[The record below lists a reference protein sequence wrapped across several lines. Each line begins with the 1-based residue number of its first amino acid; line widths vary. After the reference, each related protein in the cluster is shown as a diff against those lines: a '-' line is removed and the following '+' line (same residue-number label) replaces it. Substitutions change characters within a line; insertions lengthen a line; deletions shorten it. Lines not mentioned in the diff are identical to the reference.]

1 MYNTMQHLA
10 IVMEFVP
17 GGNLQSW
24 VEKHRRLPEWQARCF
39 FQQLILALHYSHK
52 SLGIAHRDIK
62 LGNILLNDKYQVPI
76 LKLCDFGYSKDS
88 WQGSLP
94 KTRVGTAAYISP
106 EVARA
111 NVSTVQYDSEKADV
125 WSSAVTLYCML
136 AGRYP
141 FTDNGRVPQLHQ
153 IKSLTDSDV
162 EEALEILSDV
172 SPGCKSLLRE
182 LLRVDPSKR
191 MGLDGILDNAWYK
204 QYLPDLS
211 RMMSRKTEYLQTD
224 ENIRLV
230 LSQAARRSTE
240 IQSSYSQS
248 GFDDEAAMQAADEVL
263 QDLDFELDRSENS
276 LDQSIGGEY
285 DGGIFRREKQ
295 TTGALGEDD
304 TLDPTITMTPARPSQ
319 T

>member
-1 MYNTMQHLA
+1 MQYLA

-52 SLGIAHRDIK
+52 SIGIAHRDIK

-111 NVSTVQYDSEKADV
+111 NVATVQYDSEKADV

-141 FTDNGRVPQLHQ
+141 FTDNGKVPQLHQ
-153 IKSLTDSDV
+153 IKSLTDNHV
-162 EEALEILSDV
+162 EAALEILSDV

-182 LLRVDPSKR
+182 LLRVDPSNR

-211 RMMSRKTEYLQTD
+211 KMISRKTEYLQTD
-224 ENIRLV
+224 EEIRLV

-240 IQSSYSQS
+240 IQASHSQS
-248 GFDDEAAMQAADEVL
+248 EFDDEAAMQVADEVL
-263 QDLDFELDRSENS
+263 QDLDFELDRSDS
-276 LDQSIGGEY
+276 RLDQSIGEEYGCGEFSH
-285 DGGIFRREKQ
+285 GKQ
-295 TTGALGEDD
+295 TTSVLGEDD
-304 TLDPTITMTPARPSQ
+304 TLDPTITMASARPS
-319 T
+319 